1 MIWAFIDFA
10 LCALN
15 VGLGVAYNNPLNW
28 AAAAF
33 SFSMGILCVIMEKM

>member
-1 MIWAFIDFA
+1 MIWAIIDFA

-28 AAAAF
+28 AAAVF
-33 SFSMGILCVIMEKM
+33 SFGVGIVCAIEVKK